1 MLSLITPNQQK
12 KQLNFGMRKLPQ
24 IPSEIC
30 SQTSDI
36 MSAINSIKPKIQG
49 LVASSQDVYG
59 GKKALA
65 EITKISGITPLENG
79 AFRIKINNKTIE
91 ISLPDTFSLI
101 LRQLKGIDGEIE
113 KEIKYSN
120 RAITDAKGFD
130 TEKDN
135 IVSFIKETLAEL
147 DFPILKLRRSVVSKD
162 FQTILDRIKPPASLN
177 AKQISQIEEIK
188 GLFEE
193 IHSLIDTI
201 KHPVAKTNIKYGY
214 NKIIKKGKRPQ
225 EFEFLSTL
233 SNEGTCSV
241 NRLTDR
247 QHNNFLVLKINN
259 SVNNHP
265 IYYFINENNQVL
277 KEMNLSRVVKIG
289 ERNTYYTQNELEL
302 PTVNI
307 HFTEILDNLK
317 KYKTYLKTEIEKYRA
332 KQLQYSTTE
341 IGTIKPDWMKLI
353 NEVEELFKACKAKML
368 KIKDMPRK
376 QAFKEKYG
384 IDTIMSSPC
393 LIFRKIN
400 DTCENIVLSFPVM
413 KGKKCTKIIITGQ
426 NDNIKKS
433 LFVEEDKL
441 VKFQATSL
449 GRSSRN
455 DTVKNY
461 HSQEEIE
468 NSGLANYLQ
477 IAKTR
482 LEAIPKPKKK

>member
-1 MLSLITPNQQK
+1 MLTLITPYK
-12 KQLNFGMRKLPQ
+12 EKRQLSFGARKLPQ
-24 IPSEIC
+24 LSNEIC

-36 MSAINSIKPKIQG
+36 ISALNSIKPKIQG
-49 LVASSQDVYG
+49 LVDASQDVYG
-59 GKKALA
+59 RKKALA

-79 AFRIKINNKTIE
+79 VFRAIINGKTIE
-91 ISLPDTFSLI
+91 ISLPDSFRLI
-101 LRQLKGIDGEIE
+101 LRQLKGNQGEIE
-113 KEIKYSN
+113 KEIEYSN
-120 RAITDAKGFD
+120 RSITKAKGFN

-135 IVSFIKETLAEL
+135 IIDFIKETLSEL
-147 DFPILKLRRSVVSKD
+147 DFPILKLRRSTVSKD
-162 FQTILDRIKPPASLN
+162 FQTILDRIKPPAIL
-177 AKQISQIEEIK
+177 KTQQIAQVEEIK
-188 GLFEE
+188 SLFTE
-193 IHSLIDTI
+193 IHELINTI

-214 NKIIKKGKRPQ
+214 NKIVKRGKRPQ
-225 EFEFLSTL
+225 EFEFQLTHNL
-233 SNEGTCSV
+233 GETCSV
-241 NRLTDR
+241 NSLTDR
-247 QHNNFLVLKINN
+247 QLNNFLVLKINN
-259 SVNNHP
+259 SIKNQP

-277 KEMNLSRVVKIG
+277 KEMNLSRVVKNG
-289 ERNTYYTQNELEL
+289 ERNTYYTQNELES
-302 PTVNI
+302 PSVNI
-307 HFTEILDNLK
+307 HFTDILDNLK
-317 KYKTYLKTEIEKYRA
+317 NYKMYLIKEIEKYRA
-332 KQLQYSTTE
+332 RQLQYSTTE
-341 IGTIKPDWMKLI
+341 IGTLKPAWMKLK

-368 KIKDMPRK
+368 KIKDMQRK

-393 LIFRKIN
+393 LIFRNIN
-400 DTCENIVLSFPVM
+400 DRSENIVLSFPVM

-482 LEAIPKPKKK
+482 LEAIPKPKK